1 MTPLW
6 IIHIDIWCPGH
17 ILDSTGR
24 KRHQINIMCNLTQ
37 FVVSTPT
44 YNITADNL
52 TKLFL
57 EEVILDFVTCA
68 FIVIDDG
75 SAFKGT

>member
-1 MTPLW
+1 MNA
-6 IIHIDIWCPGH
+6 I
-17 ILDSTGR
+17 
-24 KRHQINIMCNLTQ
+24 CNLTQ